1 MEPTTDLDSAPFFDG
16 LRRHE
21 VIVQCCTECGRA
33 RFGRLGSC
41 PHCGTLGGH
50 DVTVSGRGVV
60 YSFVRVHRAL
70 SPAMAGEVPYAVGTI
85 ELENGARLL
94 GRVEPVEA
102 CAIGVPVEPE
112 FVDHGTWTELRF
124 AVTG

>member
-1 MEPTTDLDSAPFFDG
+1 MEPTTDLDSAPFFDA

-21 VIVQCCTECGRA
+21 VVVQSCAACGRA

-41 PHCGTLGGH
+41 PHCGTLGGD

-60 YSFVRVHRAL
+60 YSFVRAHRAL
-70 SPAMAGEVPYAVGTI
+70 SETMAGEVPYAIGTI
-85 ELENGARLL
+85 ELDNGARLL

-102 CAIGVPVEPE
+102 CAIGVAVTPR
-112 FVDHGTWTELRF
+112 FVDHATWTELRF
-124 AVTG
+124 VVIS